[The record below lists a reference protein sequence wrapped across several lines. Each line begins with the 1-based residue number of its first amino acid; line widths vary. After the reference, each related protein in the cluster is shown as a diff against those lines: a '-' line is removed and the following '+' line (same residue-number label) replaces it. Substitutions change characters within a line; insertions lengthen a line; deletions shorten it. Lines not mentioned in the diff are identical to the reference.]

1 MKTIYD
7 AAIWQMNFTNWMR
20 DLSGYDTQTT
30 FYQDFS
36 IADAFGEAAVIDT
49 FDRSFTAWRSNV
61 VYLTELVLVLNHK
74 IWQHHGT
81 NDSLAKVYD
90 QLWKKADQ
98 YCMDNLKDDDLM
110 YYLRVTD

>member
-1 MKTIYD
+1 MDLLID
-7 AAIWQMNFTNWMR
+7 AAAWQQNFSAWMR
-20 DLSGYDTQTT
+20 DLSGYETQTT
-30 FYQDFS
+30 FYQDFT

-49 FDRSFTAWRSNV
+49 FDRSFTAWRTNV

-74 IWQHHGT
+74 IWEWHGK
-81 NDSLAKVYD
+81 NDNLAKVYD
-90 QLWKKADQ
+90 KLWRKADG